1 MIMLINSIAIIR
13 MSTITLQSWLD
24 AIKNKGY
31 ISFTFAKMVMV
42 HRILSILYF
51 KL

>member
-31 ISFTFAKMVMV
+31 ISFTFAKNVMV
-42 HRILSILYF
+42 HRILSI
-51 KL
+51 